1 MELQKDGIFED
12 VNCEASMLDEVLAQ
26 EREHNS
32 HSKTYLWVL
41 IAPTIDS
48 LKFKIINNMI

>member
-32 HSKTYLWVL
+32 HSKTYL
-41 IAPTIDS
+41 
-48 LKFKIINNMI
+48 